1 MYGYA
6 DSPWNNINQRNM
18 NSHIPKIEKAK
29 AMNNHLP
36 KIVKLKVFFD
46 RSRMYVSY
54 IQFFMIGIMLLQSFK
69 DTVFGVWVFDRAIW
83 TIPLSI
89 LIMTLIS
96 ITIGYLDL
104 HLGIFSAE
112 QKRISERNPVL
123 NELNKKLDLIIKKI

>member
-1 MYGYA
+1 
-6 DSPWNNINQRNM
+6 M